1 MFPEGKVNQHT
12 TNPAGGLFRFKWGI
26 GRILMDT
33 LSLPTII
40 PIWLEGFDALMPE
53 SRAFPRFIPRLG
65 PSKKISITFG
75 EPLSPEAPLAA
86 LLAAHQQR
94 QQNALHRLEF
104 GAPELSLSLPGNDIE
119 MAKAE
124 EQKMRETRVQHSA
137 PSSTFQRTAGLDP
150 QNDLHL
156 RTDVTRWLQN
166 ALDDLGRRISEQN
179 ANGM

>member
-1 MFPEGKVNQHT
+1 M
-12 TNPAGGLFRFKWGI
+12 
-26 GRILMDT
+26 
-33 LSLPTII
+33 
-40 PIWLEGFDALMPE
+40 WLEGGGPFYLAWNYTNLFVSTTYALDATSGFDALMPE

-86 LLAAHQQR
+86 LLDARRQR
-94 QQNALHRLEF
+94 QQNPLLRRLEF
-104 GAPELSLSLPGNDIE
+104 GAPELSLSLPGSDIE
-119 MAKAE
+119 SAKAE
-124 EQKMRETRVQHSA
+124 EQKIREVGVQHSA
-137 PSSTFQRTAGLDP
+137 PSSAFQCTAGLDL
-150 QNDLHL
+150 QSDLHL